1 MLENKELDEEKQFPV
16 FIQEDALLSQG
27 FLSPV
32 AGRRLYKQTL
42 RGGCIQLEPLESH
55 IPFFFS

>member
-42 RGGCIQLEPLESH
+42 RVAVSN
-55 IPFFFS
+55 